1 MVCSLASYVLTPE
14 THRLLT
20 TCGIASTPEGVIL
33 SLPAASTP
41 LPRAKPV
48 PTPKPETKWQAFA
61 KKRGIA
67 PKTREQRRNLQYDDG
82 KGEWSRKWGY
92 KGANKAGEDE
102 PIIEVNMRKEEER
115 KDGTSVR
122 GDGRRQ
128 RKENLKRNERA
139 QRKNLQRSER
149 K

>member
-1 MVCSLASYVLTPE
+1 M
-14 THRLLT
+14 
-20 TCGIASTPEGVIL
+20 

-128 RKENLKRNERA
+128 RKENLKRNERS